1 MASQLLFCQFCG
13 LIIDQNE
20 IKNHGNNICNKNA
33 FNICQFNISD
43 EFSSTIKKSL
53 SMKDE
58 KKKNEF
64 PVEKLTELD
73 KLLLDCNQYSE
84 TKFIVFNK
92 NREISSNENNT
103 QNNGG
108 KLNKPIIQYNN
119 SLKSI
124 SLNNSINNSNKNV
137 ETSTLAP
144 APPIMLIE
152 QNQKNKI
159 IDDKLFNDLTEIQIH
174 NVNTLNTD
182 KKKCKLCNVNFK
194 NEEKAILLPCSHF
207 FHIEH
212 LRNWFKTHNNCPTC
226 SMKISSSTIITPG
239 K

>member
-1 MASQLLFCQFCG
+1 
-13 LIIDQNE
+13 
-20 IKNHGNNICNKNA
+20 
-33 FNICQFNISD
+33 
-43 EFSSTIKKSL
+43 
-53 SMKDE
+53 MK

-84 TKFIVFNK
+84 TKFIDFKK
-92 NREISSNENNT
+92 NREILSNENNT
-103 QNNGG
+103 QNNNN
-108 KLNKPIIQYNN
+108 KLNKPIIQDNN
-119 SLKSI
+119 FIKSI
-124 SLNNSINNSNKNV
+124 SLNNSNKNV

-159 IDDKLFNDLTEIQIH
+159 IDDKLFDDLTEIQIH

>member
-53 SMKDE
+53 TMKDE

-73 KLLLDCNQYSE
+73 KLLLDNQYSE

-103 QNNGG
+103 QNNNN
-108 KLNKPIIQYNN
+108 KLNKPIIQDNN
-119 SLKSI
+119 FIKSI
-124 SLNNSINNSNKNV
+124 SLNNSNKNV
-137 ETSTLAP
+137 ESSTLAP
-144 APPIMLIE
+144 APPIMLIA

-159 IDDKLFNDLTEIQIH
+159 IDDKLFDDLTEIQIH